1 MSMKYPQ
8 EVAAEDAA
16 AVFSLLLLS
25 ATRSVPEMSEKWI
38 VTNAVTALKL

>member
-16 AVFSLLLLS
+16 AVFFI
-25 ATRSVPEMSEKWI
+25 ATVVCDQTCAGDVGEVDRH
-38 VTNAVTALKL
+38 